1 MIEMLPPVSEKSHV
15 LGACLCCPPKPVQ
28 ADMEMV
34 IAVGFGG
41 AGVSADGKHIWDEQQ
56 AGDDWD
62 KMWTVADAEKAA
74 LENPEADWRIYKFGP
89 MWGGEWQRQGP
100 ANGYSLKLT
109 RVSSNTITA

>member
-74 LENPEADWRIYKFGP
+74 LETRKPTGAFINSGLCGAANGSVKA
-89 MWGGEWQRQGP
+89 P